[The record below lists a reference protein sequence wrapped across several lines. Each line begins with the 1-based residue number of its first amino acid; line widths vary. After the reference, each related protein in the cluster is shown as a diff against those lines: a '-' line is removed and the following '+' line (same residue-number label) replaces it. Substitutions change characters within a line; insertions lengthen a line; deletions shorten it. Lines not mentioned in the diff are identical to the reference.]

1 MSDERSYPDVS
12 FIDSD
17 SATIT
22 NRMIASYES
31 YAGKTLAPA
40 SPERLMLL
48 WYASHIVQLRV
59 LFDQRAK
66 QNLPRYAMDE
76 YLDSLAEL
84 FKGVERLAAQS
95 ALTTIRFYI
104 SEAQESAQLIPT
116 GTRVTDASGN
126 VVFATT
132 ADAYIKAGNV
142 YTDIAA
148 VCQTAGDIGNGY
160 VAGQI
165 SVIVDVFPYF
175 DSCANTTTSAGGSDI
190 ESNEAFYHRMR
201 ESEDTYST
209 AGPVGAYVY
218 YAKSVNSDIA
228 DVKVVSP
235 SAGVVT
241 VYVLMDGGEI
251 PGSEILDAVEAALNT
266 DDVRPLTDNVT
277 AAAPT
282 PVNYDIEFTYYIP
295 SDSAIPA
302 SVLETAVATAVADFK
317 AWQSAKLGRDIN
329 PAKLGAMLMETGVKR
344 VEVTAPAYAVVDA
357 AEVAKF
363 NSETITNGGFEDE

>member
-1 MSDERSYPDVS
+1 MSDERNYPDVS

-17 SATIT
+17 SAMIT
-22 NRMIASYES
+22 NRMIANYET

-48 WYASHIVQLRV
+48 WYASHIIQLRV

-66 QNLPRYAMDE
+66 QNLPRYANGE

-95 ALTTIRFYI
+95 ASTTIRFYI
-104 SEAQESAQLIPT
+104 SEAQESAQLIPA

-132 ADAYIKAGNV
+132 ADAYITAGNV
-142 YTDIAA
+142 YADVPA
-148 VCQTAGDIGNGY
+148 VCQTAGDAGNGY
-160 VAGQI
+160 VAGQV
-165 SVIVDVFPYF
+165 SVIIDVFPYF
-175 DSCANTTTSAGGSDI
+175 ESCANTTTSAGGSDI
-190 ESNEAFYHRMR
+190 ESDDAFYLRMR

-235 SAGVVT
+235 SAGVIT

-302 SVLETAVATAVADFK
+302 SVIETAVATAVADFK

-344 VEVTAPAYAVVDA
+344 VEVTSPAYAVVEA
-357 AEVAKF
+357 AEGR
-363 NSETITNGGFEDE
+363 EI